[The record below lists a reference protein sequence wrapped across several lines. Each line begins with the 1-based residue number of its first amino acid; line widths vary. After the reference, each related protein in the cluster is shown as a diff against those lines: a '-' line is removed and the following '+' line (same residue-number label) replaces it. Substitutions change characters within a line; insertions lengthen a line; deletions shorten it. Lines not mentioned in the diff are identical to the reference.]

1 MKKYIPALFL
11 SIIFIYPAH
20 ALDIDYISSFLNS
33 DSHVLEKEI
42 RNASND
48 EHHVN
53 IKIERISSPLKE
65 GKVIPMNKPGELLL
79 TPENVI
85 LSANT
90 NQIIYFTY
98 KGKEDDKERYYR
110 IIWLDREIPNT
121 QQNDSIPRVKIKIP
135 NKIGT
140 LLVVAPRQVK
150 YSHKYNDGEI
160 VNTGNATFKVLAY
173 GPCLKSISNT
183 DCRENYFLT
192 PGRKIEFSR
201 VDMADKNSHISL
213 WQGKQFVSV
222 K

>member
-1 MKKYIPALFL
+1 MKKYILVLFL
-11 SIIFIYPAH
+11 SIVFIYPAY

-42 RNASND
+42 RNVSND

-79 TPENVI
+79 TPENVT

-110 IIWLDREIPNT
+110 ILWLDRKIPNT
-121 QQNDSIPRVKIKIP
+121 QQNDSIPRVTIKTP

-150 YSHKYNDGEI
+150 YSHHYSDGKI

-201 VDMADKNSHISL
+201 VDIADKNSHISL
-213 WQGKQFVSV
+213 WQGKQFISV